1 MRDKDRSMTHT
12 HDRHATPTRQRL
24 ILSIIATITFVL
36 VEAITGYLSHSLAL
50 MSDAGHNFADAL
62 ALIFAWYGV
71 WIARKPSTA
80 RRTFGYHRVG
90 TLAALVNSVSLVVI
104 ALLVFWEAINRLRH
118 PEPVHST
125 PMIIV
130 ALLAILMNTVI
141 SLWLRGGAKRDLG
154 VRSAYLHMLGDAIS
168 AAGVVVAGLIVAFT
182 GASIADPVV
191 SILIGI
197 LILWSSWGILKESVN
212 VLLEAIPAGMNM
224 IEVEQAIANV
234 HGVLEVHDL
243 HVWTIGSGK
252 SKIDFDYDDARFEVL
267 APNQANAH
275 SLSDVEINAAL
286 DAPIDCPSLADQIV
300 TGDTVLIVVSDA
312 TRATG
317 SAQIVNLL
325 VRRLIENGIA
335 AGDIAIIFATGIHR
349 AVRPEEK
356 AQLLTSFIAQRIRT
370 LDHDAYDPSQM
381 MQLGTMKRGEP
392 IEINRA
398 LKEFSK
404 VILTRGVDFPYFA
417 GFTGG
422 RNSICHCLG
431 PPRTIEA
438 T

>member
-1 MRDKDRSMTHT
+1 MTHS
-12 HDRHATPTRQRL
+12 HDQHATPTRQRL

-141 SLWLRGGAKRDLG
+141 SLWLRGGAKKDLG
-154 VRSAYLHMLGDAIS
+154 VRSAYVHMLGDAIS

-243 HVWTIGSGK
+243 HVWTIGSGMICC
-252 SKIDFDYDDARFEVL
+252 SCHVMVNEQSVRSGENVL
-267 APNQANAH
+267 RA
-275 SLSDVEINAAL
+275 
-286 DAPIDCPSLADQIV
+286 V
-300 TGDTVLIVVSDA
+300 TEKLEH
-312 TRATG
+312 
-317 SAQIVNLL
+317 NF
-325 VRRLIENGIA
+325 GIA
-335 AGDIAIIFATGIHR
+335 HTTIQVEVEGCEPNDMYCVKRIAEHSR
-349 AVRPEEK
+349 
-356 AQLLTSFIAQRIRT
+356 
-370 LDHDAYDPSQM
+370 
-381 MQLGTMKRGEP
+381 
-392 IEINRA
+392 
-398 LKEFSK
+398 
-404 VILTRGVDFPYFA
+404 
-417 GFTGG
+417 
-422 RNSICHCLG
+422 
-431 PPRTIEA
+431 
-438 T
+438 